1 MIFKHAFKYTGCPYG
16 TKARNID
23 CKNPAINEPNLIDE
37 LVKLIDKIDLDEL
50 GVKSK
55 VEQEMARLNRFKAML
70 GEKERKSNIDVNSRD
85 YAKYL
90 LKEGTLVEKREL
102 LYFLK
107 SKLIL
112 KDKKI
117 VLE

>member
-1 MIFKHAFKYTGCPYG
+1 MSVTGHVYYFC

-23 CKNPAINEPNLIDE
+23 CKNPAINEPSLINE
-37 LVKLIDKIDLDEL
+37 LVGLMDKINLDEL

-55 VEQEMARLNRFKAML
+55 VEQEITRLKRFETIL
-70 GEKERKSNIDVNSRD
+70 GQKERNMDVNVSSID

-90 LKEGTLVEKREL
+90 LREGTLVEKREL

-117 VLE
+117 TLQ